1 MRKATNFRELP
12 KFPAS
17 FRDISIIVPEE
28 IVSREITRGIKK
40 SGNINLEKI
49 ELIDLYRGKQIPPG
63 RVGLT
68 YRLTFRS
75 PRRTLREEEVN
86 DFFSRIIS
94 DLKTAFPIELREK

>member
-1 MRKATNFRELP
+1 M
-12 KFPAS
+12 
-17 FRDISIIVPEE
+17 
-28 IVSREITRGIKK
+28 SREITRGIKK

-75 PRRTLREEEVN
+75 RERTLREEEVN